1 MNLHLLLNEFW
12 TVFSQKQKLILAF
25 FFFFFFLN
33 LYVLIQKKLNLRL
46 QLIVYYFIML
56 LEVFQYIS
64 GNILYVSVSS
74 LKTLNNNLLL
84 LEHYKLLGNIEGYQV
99 NFFLLGTSLNFVIRM

>member
-12 TVFSQKQKLILAF
+12 TVFSQKQKLILAVF
-25 FFFFFFLN
+25 FVN
-33 LYVLIQKKLNLRL
+33 LYVLIQKKKKNLRL

-56 LEVFQYIS
+56 LEVFQYNR

-74 LKTLNNNLLL
+74 LKTLNNKS
-84 LEHYKLLGNIEGYQV
+84 YC
-99 NFFLLGTSLNFVIRM
+99 

>member
-25 FFFFFFLN
+25 FFFFFFVN

-84 LEHYKLLGNIEGYQV
+84 LEQL
-99 NFFLLGTSLNFVIRM
+99 

>member
-12 TVFSQKQKLILAF
+12 TVFSQKQKLILAVF
-25 FFFFFFLN
+25 FVN
-33 LYVLIQKKLNLRL
+33 LYVLIQKKKINLRL

-84 LEHYKLLGNIEGYQV
+84 LEQL
-99 NFFLLGTSLNFVIRM
+99 

>member
-12 TVFSQKQKLILAF
+12 TVFSQKQKLILAVF
-25 FFFFFFLN
+25 FVN
-33 LYVLIQKKLNLRL
+33 LYVLIQKKKKNLRL

-56 LEVFQYIS
+56 LEVFQYNQ

-74 LKTLNNNLLL
+74 LKTLNNKS
-84 LEHYKLLGNIEGYQV
+84 YC
-99 NFFLLGTSLNFVIRM
+99 

>member
-25 FFFFFFLN
+25 FFFFVN

-84 LEHYKLLGNIEGYQV
+84 LEQL
-99 NFFLLGTSLNFVIRM
+99 

>member
-12 TVFSQKQKLILAF
+12 TVFSQKQKLILAVF
-25 FFFFFFLN
+25 FVN
-33 LYVLIQKKLNLRL
+33 LYVLIQKKKINLRL

-56 LEVFQYIS
+56 LEVFQYNQ

-74 LKTLNNNLLL
+74 LKTLNNKS
-84 LEHYKLLGNIEGYQV
+84 YC
-99 NFFLLGTSLNFVIRM
+99 

>member
-1 MNLHLLLNEFW
+1 MLKIPLDCHIKRNTTNQRGGISLNLHQLLNQFW
-12 TVFSQKQKLILAF
+12 TVVSQKQKLILAVF
-25 FFFFFFLN
+25 FVN

-74 LKTLNNNLLL
+74 LKTLNNKS
-84 LEHYKLLGNIEGYQV
+84 YY
-99 NFFLLGTSLNFVIRM
+99 